1 VSGAKGFGTHLL
13 MTGQGD
19 LQWITCDA
27 LDERRLDMCRAPLVL
42 DRADADG
49 DRLGGDLL
57 EGRFW
62 ALAVD
67 LNLNVVV
74 HQTIR
79 SLEVALAVQAHVL
92 VILDR
97 LAVDH
102 ANHKLGVGDLLDP
115 LRDQLP
121 VVEFSAHDY

>member
-1 VSGAKGFGTHLL
+1 
-13 MTGQGD
+13 
-19 LQWITCDA
+19 
-27 LDERRLDMCRAPLVL
+27 MCRSPLVL

-67 LNLNVVV
+67 LNLKVVV